1 MSLTIHHAP
10 QSRSTR
16 LLWLLEELGADYD
29 IHYVDI
35 ERQGGHGHA
44 DPTNPHPLKQAPAVS
59 VDGQLLIESVLIFLF
74 LTDRFPEAKIAP
86 GPNDPRRAEY
96 LSWLGLYNNV
106 LESVLTSGPPDSWN
120 DLRKAGYAALDHRW
134 RAAIKDGGYIL
145 GDFSALDILFGSLLQ
160 WFRGAMPPGEPYDA
174 YAQRIGGRPALKR
187 AWAKDSPEGHV

>member
-29 IHYVDI
+29 IHYVEI
-35 ERQGGHGHA
+35 ERQGGQGHA
-44 DPTNPHPLKQAPAVS
+44 DPSNPHPLKQAPSVS

-74 LTDRFPEAKIAP
+74 LTDRFPEAKMAP
-86 GPNDPRRAEY
+86 GPHDPRRAEY
-96 LSWLGLYNNV
+96 LSWLGLYNN
-106 LESVLTSGPPDSWN
+106 
-120 DLRKAGYAALDHRW
+120 
-134 RAAIKDGGYIL
+134 
-145 GDFSALDILFGSLLQ
+145 
-160 WFRGAMPPGEPYDA
+160 EPYDS